1 MAHKKNEKATPKAK
15 TQKVAEAASI
25 SLESAKTAKAKA
37 KAENA
42 EVRETPIEE
51 TPIEETP
58 KTETPKV
65 EKPKPVLH
73 TDPALTVAEIAVGE
87 RLEKLLA
94 APLEVYGKKSLEGNP
109 AKMRPGSTV
118 IFEKLAQTLES
129 GNHVVSVR
137 KANSSRIFY
146 TTEDKTIVTPEP
158 AAPAAT
164 DAIAAVNESLPAE
177 DAANETANVNE
188 TANEMA
194 EA

>member
-51 TPIEETP
+51 TPKE
-58 KTETPKV
+58 ETPKV

-109 AKMRPGSTV
+109 AKMRPGATV

>member
-25 SLESAKTAKAKA
+25 SLESAKTAKA

-158 AAPAAT
+158 AAT